1 VYSVAI
7 KGVAVIYF
15 VVMSRVVWHAA
26 ITMAVGA
33 VAGGYLGARV
43 GRRLKQSTMRWVA
56 VGIGVAIGLVMLV
69 KTV

>member
-1 VYSVAI
+1 
-7 KGVAVIYF
+7 
-15 VVMSRVVWHAA
+15 
-26 ITMAVGA
+26 MAVGA